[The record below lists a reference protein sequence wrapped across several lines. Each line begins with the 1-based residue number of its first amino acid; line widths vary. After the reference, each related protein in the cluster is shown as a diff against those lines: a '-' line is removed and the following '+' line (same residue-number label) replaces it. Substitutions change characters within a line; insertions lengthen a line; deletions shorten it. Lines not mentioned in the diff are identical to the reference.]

1 MSKKLLSPVDLLLA
15 PELSEKEIKEIYKRY
30 GFEDAGKADKNL
42 QAIVKEPYVR
52 KLLSEVIEPL
62 FNQIKDS
69 PDPDMV
75 LNNLERFCSAV
86 FDIRI
91 FISQLKANP
100 KVPFL
105 LINLFSTSQFLSDII
120 IRNPEYLWWLI
131 EERAVDTS
139 KSRDDLIRELRTTVS
154 SLTSFE
160 KRLNAMR
167 RFRRREILR
176 IGLKD
181 ILGYEDVVNVTEE
194 LSYLADSLL
203 QIAYEI
209 CLEELTKKFGRPMFK
224 DSDDNLKEAGYAII
238 GMGKLGGEELNF
250 SSDIDLIFV
259 YDEDGETEGALKYD
273 EKINIIANNV
283 FFIKLSESI
292 ISAITEITDEGY
304 CYRVDMRLRPDGKVG
319 ALARSLKNT
328 EIYYESWGETWER
341 QALIKARFCAGR
353 DDVGRRFEEMID
365 PFVYRKYLDYAA
377 ISEIKHTKERIDE
390 KIGARGERFQQ
401 VKLGHG
407 GIREIEFIV
416 QALQL
421 IYAGKNRDLR
431 GKNTLKTLHKLSS
444 YNYLKSKDI
453 ICLISAYKF
462 LRMVEHRLQM
472 LYEFQTHTLPKDKPE
487 ILKLAGRL
495 GYKGNKVDLFERHYK
510 KITKD
515 VRKIFEAFFYEKKKT
530 KGHKIPVEANL
541 ILLLDIPIDD
551 VSSLLIKYGFSDV
564 ERAYKNI
571 IRLKGSEEAPL
582 TIKTKN
588 LLSNLMPQLLSFISK
603 SPDPDAA
610 LNNLERFLSK
620 TNMKE
625 AYFKVFASHP
635 YILELLSMLFGSS
648 QFLSN
653 ILIKSPELL
662 DGLVATDILNVK
674 KTKSQ
679 MSDEFRNL
687 PLTLTLSP
695 EGRGNKMIPSPQRGE
710 GQGEGVNVE
719 FLNRLRRYKN
729 GELIRIGIRDILN
742 FADIETTFEELT
754 DLADAVIQVLLRY
767 LYKSSRGEVTSPLH
781 GGVRLAV
788 IGLGKFGGREIG
800 YGSDLDIIFV
810 YSAPASVCHSC
821 VSLAGIQSSPSDMNI
836 QEEAGFP
843 LKNVAGMTESENLHS
858 IFKLCEMIINIASE
872 MTEEGILYKIDP
884 RLRPLGKDGPLAMDI
899 DAYKRYFKEWAQL
912 WERQAYIKARYIA
925 GDAELA
931 DDFIKLTHGFV
942 YSSPITDDD
951 VAEIHRIRN
960 RMIDE
965 LIEPLNKDRHIK
977 LSPGGIVDIE
987 FITQILQLKYG
998 YADKDIRDANTSNAL
1013 KTLKEKGCLSG
1024 IDYSK
1029 LIDAYYFLRA
1039 LESRIR
1045 IVEDTSL
1052 DILPADDASL
1062 EGLARRMGYR
1072 GKAIGNRLI
1081 KDFRLKIKTVKEIYG
1096 KIIRKLGEKCP

>member
-1 MSKKLLSPVDLLLA
+1 MSKKLLSLVDLLLA

-42 QAIVKEPYVR
+42 QAIAKEPYVR
-52 KLLSEVIEPL
+52 RLLSEVIEPL
-62 FNQIKDS
+62 FKMIKDS
-69 PDPDMV
+69 PDPDMT
-75 LNNLERFCSAV
+75 LNNLERFCNVV
-86 FDIRI
+86 FDSRI
-91 FISQLKANP
+91 LISQLKANP

-105 LINLFSTSQFLSDII
+105 LINLFSTSQFLSDIL

-139 KSRDDLIRELRTTVS
+139 KNRDDLIREARTTVS
-154 SLTSFE
+154 SLTSLE
-160 KRLNAMR
+160 KKLNAMR

-203 QIAYEI
+203 QIAYEV
-209 CLEELTKKFGRPMFK
+209 CFEELTKKNGRPMFK
-224 DSDDNLKEAGYAII
+224 DSDDNFKEAGYAII

-259 YDEDGETEGALKYD
+259 YDEDGETAGKLEYD
-273 EKINIIANNV
+273 EKINIIANNL

-304 CYRVDMRLRPDGKVG
+304 CYRIDMRLRPDGKVG
-319 ALARSLKNT
+319 ALARSLVNT

-353 DDVGRRFEEMID
+353 NDVGRRFEEVIE

-390 KIGARGERFQQ
+390 VIGARGERFQQ

-431 GKNTLKTLHKLSS
+431 GKNTLKALHKLNS
-444 YNYLKSKDI
+444 YNFLKSKDI

-462 LRMVEHRLQM
+462 LRKVEHRLQM

-487 ILKLAGRL
+487 ILKLARRL

-515 VRKIFEAFFYEKKKT
+515 VRKIFEDFFYEEKKK
-530 KGHKIPVEANL
+530 KGHKMPVEANL
-541 ILLLDIPIDD
+541 ILLLDISIDD
-551 VSSLLIKYGFSDV
+551 VSPLLIKYGFSDV

-582 TIKTKN
+582 TVKTKN
-588 LLSNLMPQLLSFISK
+588 LLSNLMPSLLSFISRA
-603 SPDPDAA
+603 PDPDAA
-610 LNNLERFLSK
+610 LNNFERFLSK

-625 AYFKVFASHP
+625 AYFKVFTQHP
-635 YILELLSMLFGSS
+635 YILELLAMLFGSS
-648 QFLSN
+648 EFLSN
-653 ILIKSPELL
+653 ILIKSPELF
-662 DGLVATDILNVK
+662 DSLVATDILNVK
-674 KTKSQ
+674 KTKEQ
-679 MSDEFRNL
+679 MIDEFI
-687 PLTLTLSP
+687 
-695 EGRGNKMIPSPQRGE
+695 KGE
-710 GQGEGVNVE
+710 ERDAVE
-719 FLNRLRRYKN
+719 EAADFLNRLRRYKN
-729 GELIRIGIRDILN
+729 GELIRIGVRDILN
-742 FADIETTFEELT
+742 FADIETTFEELS
-754 DLADAVIQVLLRY
+754 DLADAVIQVLLGY
-767 LYKSSRGEVTSPLH
+767 LYKASRGEATSPLH

-810 YSAPASVCHSC
+810 YSMPE
-821 VSLAGIQSSPSDMNI
+821 GGSP
-836 QEEAGFP
+836 EP
-843 LKNVAGMTESENLHS
+843 
-858 IFKLCEMIINIASE
+858 IFKLCEDIIDASSA

-884 RLRPLGKDGPLAMDI
+884 RLRPLGKDGPLAMDL
-899 DAYKRYFKEWAQL
+899 DGYKRYFKEWAQL
-912 WERQAYIKARYIA
+912 WERQAYIKARHIA

-931 DDFIKLTHGFV
+931 DDFIKLAHGFV

-951 VAEIHRIRN
+951 AAKIDRIRN

-977 LSPGGIVDIE
+977 LSAGGIVDIE

-998 YADKDIRDANTSNAL
+998 YTDKDVRDTNTSNAL
-1013 KTLKEKGCLSG
+1013 KTLKEKGCLTE

-1029 LIDAYYFLRA
+1029 LSDAYYFLRA
-1039 LESRIR
+1039 LESRLR

-1052 DILPADDASL
+1052 DILPADDVSL
-1062 EGLARRMGYR
+1062 EELARRMGYR

-1081 KDFRLKIKTVKEIYG
+1081 KDFRLKIKTVREIYG
-1096 KIIRKLGEKCP
+1096 KIISK

>member
-62 FNQIKDS
+62 LKMIKDS
-69 PDPDMV
+69 PDPDMA
-75 LNNLERFCSAV
+75 LNNLERFCSV
-86 FDIRI
+86 LFDIRV
-91 FISQLKANP
+91 FISQLKTNP

-105 LINLFSTSQFLSDII
+105 LINLFSTSQFLSDIL

-181 ILGYEDVVNVTEE
+181 ILGYEDVVNVTQE

-203 QIAYEI
+203 QVAYEL
-209 CLEELTKKFGRPMFK
+209 CLEDLTKKYGRPMFK

-259 YDEDGETEGALKYD
+259 YDEDGATEGALKYD

-304 CYRVDMRLRPDGKVG
+304 CYRIDMRLRPDGKVG

-353 DDVGRRFEEMID
+353 EGVGRRFEEMIE

-416 QALQL
+416 QALQM
-421 IYAGKNRDLR
+421 IYVGRNRDLR
-431 GKNTLKTLHKLSS
+431 EKNTLKTLYKLNN

-472 LYEFQTHTLPKDKPE
+472 LYEFQTHTLPKDKTE

-515 VRKIFEAFFYEKKKT
+515 VRKIFEDFFYEEKKT
-530 KGHKIPVEANL
+530 KGHKMPVEANL

-551 VSSLLIKYGFSDV
+551 VSPLLIKYGFSDV

-571 IRLKGSEEAPL
+571 IRLKGSEEAPF
-582 TIKTKN
+582 TVKTKN
-588 LLSNLMPQLLSFISK
+588 LLSNLMPSLLSFISK

-610 LNNLERFLSK
+610 LNNFERFLSK

-625 AYFKVFASHP
+625 AYFKVFTQHP
-635 YILELLSMLFGSS
+635 YILELLAMLFGSS
-648 QFLSN
+648 EFLSN
-653 ILIKSPELL
+653 ILIKSPELF

-674 KTKSQ
+674 KTKEQ
-679 MSDEFRNL
+679 MIDEFRN
-687 PLTLTLSP
+687 
-695 EGRGNKMIPSPQRGE
+695 GE
-710 GQGEGVNVE
+710 WKDADEAASG

-729 GELIRIGIRDILN
+729 GELIRIGVRDILN
-742 FADIETTFEELT
+742 FADIETTFEELS
-754 DLADAVIQVLLRY
+754 DLADAVIQVLLGY

-810 YSAPASVCHSC
+810 YS
-821 VSLAGIQSSPSDMNI
+821 VSD
-836 QEEAGFP
+836 
-843 LKNVAGMTESENLHS
+843 SENLQS
-858 IFKLCEMIINIASE
+858 IFRLCEMIINIASE
-872 MTEEGILYKIDP
+872 MTEEGILYKIDL

-925 GDAELA
+925 GDAELT

-951 VAEIHRIRN
+951 VAKIDRIRN
-960 RMIDE
+960 RMINE
-965 LIEPLNKDRHIK
+965 LIELLNKDRHIK

-998 YADKDIRDANTSNAL
+998 YADKDIRDTNTSNAL
-1013 KTLKEKGCLSG
+1013 KTLKEKGCLSE
-1024 IDYSK
+1024 IDSSK
-1029 LIDAYYFLRA
+1029 LIDAYYFLRT
-1039 LESRIR
+1039 LESRLR
-1045 IVEDTSL
+1045 IVEDASL
-1052 DILPADDASL
+1052 DILPADDVSL
-1062 EGLARRMGYR
+1062 EELARRMGYR
-1072 GKAIGNRLI
+1072 GKSIGNRLI
-1081 KDFRLKIKTVKEIYG
+1081 KDFRLKIKTVREIYG
-1096 KIIRKLGEKCP
+1096 KIIRN